1 MSRNNSRDQILEAA
15 LALITRRGEA
25 NVTMAEIGKAAGVSR
40 QAVYLNFADRAD
52 LMLALVRYV
61 DERRGL
67 EQELEEIRNAPTGLE
82 AVRALVALQARS
94 NPQIW
99 SVARAFDAVRRTDAE
114 VEKSWQ
120 DRLNDRLQGCRRI
133 IARLAEEGVLRKGI
147 KPAAAADILWSVT
160 SLRGWEDLVVQ
171 RGWSPAQYEK
181 HVYEMLKVMLTTAE
195 SS

>member
-1 MSRNNSRDQILEAA
+1 MSRNNSRVQILDAA
-15 LALITRRGEA
+15 LALIARRGEA

-67 EQELEEIRNAPTGLE
+67 AQELEKIGKAATGLE
-82 AVRALVALQARS
+82 AVKALVSLQARS
-94 NPQIW
+94 NPQLW
-99 SVARAFDAVRRTDAE
+99 SVVRAFDAVRRTDPE

-120 DRLNDRLQGCRRI
+120 DRLNARLKGCRRI
-133 IARLAEEGVLRKGI
+133 VARLMKDGVLRKGI
-147 KPAAAADILWSVT
+147 KQRFAAEILWSVT

-171 RGWSPAQYEK
+171 RGWSAAQYEK
-181 HVYEMLKVMLTTAE
+181 HIYEMLRVTLTTAR
-195 SS
+195 

>member
-1 MSRNNSRDQILEAA
+1 MSRNNSREQILDAA
-15 LALITRRGEA
+15 LSVITRRGDA
-25 NVTMAEIGKAAGVSR
+25 NVTMAEIGKASGVSR

-52 LMLALVRYV
+52 LMLALVRHV

-67 EQELEEIRNAPTGLE
+67 ARQLEKVRNAPSGLE
-82 AVRALVALQARS
+82 AIQEFVALQARG

-120 DRLNDRLQGCRRI
+120 DRLNDRLQGCRWMV
-133 IARLAEEGVLRKGI
+133 ARLKDEGILRPGL
-147 KPAAAADILWSVT
+147 KPSVAADILWSVT

-181 HVYEMLKVMLTTAE
+181 HIYGLLRTALTTAE
-195 SS
+195 E